1 MAPASSG
8 GTAWEQRKPACF
20 AFPVRLGGGVFR
32 GLEKIMRTTV
42 FTALFSILSLL
53 VLVVGVRA
61 VLRREPEER

>member
-1 MAPASSG
+1 
-8 GTAWEQRKPACF
+8 
-20 AFPVRLGGGVFR
+20 
-32 GLEKIMRTTV
+32 MRTTV